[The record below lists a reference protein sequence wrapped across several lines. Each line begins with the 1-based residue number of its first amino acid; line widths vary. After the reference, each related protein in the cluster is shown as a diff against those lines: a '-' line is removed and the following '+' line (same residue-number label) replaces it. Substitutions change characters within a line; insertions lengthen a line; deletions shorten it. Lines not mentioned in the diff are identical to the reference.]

1 MLLAAQKDVGFDRV
15 LQDGGG
21 GADDGHQ
28 FRVDLTAQ
36 LGQHPAGQIHRR
48 HKGQAVVQQCG
59 QGSGFLTGEAAAHP
73 RHPGADVT
81 GGGHRQHSGCAAA
94 HLHHLVM
101 GDAQVLGAGGADRG
115 GTAADGGQRSGGTLC
130 QLFRFMIQAGEHGIH
145 PGAGH
150 AVQRLIVRQQVV
162 EIITVALGAG
172 HAARTGV
179 GLFQQAQLCQRR
191 HFIAKGGTGHSHV
204 KVVGQHTAAHGLTF
218 ETIQRHD
225 RLQNALFACIHRHSA
240 CLLFAWLFLF
250 STPCS

>member
-1 MLLAAQKDVGFDRV
+1 
-15 LQDGGG
+15 
-21 GADDGHQ
+21 
-28 FRVDLTAQ
+28 
-36 LGQHPAGQIHRR
+36 
-48 HKGQAVVQQCG
+48 
-59 QGSGFLTGEAAAHP
+59 
-73 RHPGADVT
+73 
-81 GGGHRQHSGCAAA
+81 
-94 HLHHLVM
+94 M

-179 GLFQQAQLCQRR
+179 RLFQQAQLCQRR
-191 HFIAKGGTGHSHV
+191 HFIAKGGAGHSHV